1 VFYHKR
7 LFKRAMPV
15 LLCEEKCFNAI
26 FNRGEM
32 VVINT
37 KNIEQI
43 NSEKKAY

>member
-1 VFYHKR
+1 
-7 LFKRAMPV
+7 
-15 LLCEEKCFNAI
+15 
-26 FNRGEM
+26 M